1 MHAYPNIFWCIAAE
15 LDIFDTLEKN
25 PKERGKMSLF
35 RPAFLSVLALS
46 LVLFVPACSSA
57 PAPSSSQTQ
66 TSPASQGAASNETA
80 QSSSSTASKR
90 VDHGS
95 YSTEEMYVD
104 NNGARIYGV
113 AYIPHTQEA
122 KRPMVL
128 YSHGLGGSHEGGTD
142 YARHLA
148 ENGYGAFVFD
158 FRGGTAG
165 GNKSDGDT
173 TQMSVLT
180 EASDLEAVLH
190 AARSWDYVDPSRIVL
205 LGASQGGAV
214 SALVAGRHESE
225 VAGAILMFPAMTI
238 GNFFRNRFGSI
249 DGAPEVVEMSGG
261 WLKLGK
267 RYVEDIWD
275 VDFYGEIAEFKKP
288 MLILHGDADD
298 TVPLSVSERLHA
310 LIPQSEYM
318 IVPGGGHEFNGEY
331 FDIAIEYMLDFMRRT
346 FR

>member
-1 MHAYPNIFWCIAAE
+1 MSFIHRILSSVIAA
-15 LDIFDTLEKN
+15 
-25 PKERGKMSLF
+25 SL
-35 RPAFLSVLALS
+35 L
-46 LVLFVPACSSA
+46 LFIPACS
-57 PAPSSSQTQ
+57 PSSASSSGSQASSNTQ
-66 TSPASQGAASNETA
+66 PASSASSA
-80 QSSSSTASKR
+80 QPESSSSISQSASTKR
-90 VDHGS
+90 VDHGL

-113 AYIPHTQEA
+113 AYIPHSPEG

-128 YSHGLGGSHEGGTD
+128 YSHGLGGSHEGGVD

-190 AARSWDYVDPSRIVL
+190 AARSWDFVDASKIVL

-249 DGAPEVVEMSGG
+249 DAAPEVVEMSGG
-261 WLKLGK
+261 WLTLGK

-275 VDFYGEIAEFKKP
+275 VDFYGEIADFKKP
-288 MLILHGDADD
+288 LLILHGDADD

-318 IVPGGGHEFNGEY
+318 VVPGGGHEFNGEY
-331 FDIAIEYMLDFMRRT
+331 FDIAIEDILDFMRRT
-346 FR
+346 F